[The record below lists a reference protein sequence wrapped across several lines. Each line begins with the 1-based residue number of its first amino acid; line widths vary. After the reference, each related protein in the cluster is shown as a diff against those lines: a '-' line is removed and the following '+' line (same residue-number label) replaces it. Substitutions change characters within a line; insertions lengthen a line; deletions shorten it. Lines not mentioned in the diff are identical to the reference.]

1 MWVRPLGQ
9 KDGLEEEVATH
20 SSIPAWKIPWKRSLV
35 GYSPWSQ
42 QESGLSTCTQP
53 VLRMATHSSTT
64 QTAGVLKDTGTEG
77 GGVLQGCYVSSAQ
90 GGSI

>member
-9 KDGLEEEVATH
+9 KDCLEEEVATH

-42 QESGLSTCTQP
+42 QESGLSTHAHSLSFAWLPTLPQP
-53 VLRMATHSSTT
+53 R
-64 QTAGVLKDTGTEG
+64 
-77 GGVLQGCYVSSAQ
+77 LQEY
-90 GGSI
+90 